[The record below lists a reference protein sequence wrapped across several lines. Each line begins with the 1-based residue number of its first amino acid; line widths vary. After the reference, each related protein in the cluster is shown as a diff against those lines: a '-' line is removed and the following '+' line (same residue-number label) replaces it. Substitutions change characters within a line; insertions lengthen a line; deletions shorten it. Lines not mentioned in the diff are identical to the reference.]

1 MRCQWDIGR
10 EIKEVFIEKIMIY
23 LNLAWFEISTEIIS
37 RRLNFL
43 EILFNFPCIL
53 KSQANFNLN
62 FNRNDHSF
70 EGEFFEFLLET
81 FSSCDQSMTSTQK
94 EHLAIFPFS
103 LSFLHSIVTVF
114 SRIRLL
120 LVN

>member
-53 KSQANFNLN
+53 KSQAKLNLN

-70 EGEFFEFLLET
+70 EGEFFR
-81 FSSCDQSMTSTQK
+81 
-94 EHLAIFPFS
+94 IFA
-103 LSFLHSIVTVF
+103 
-114 SRIRLL
+114 
-120 LVN
+120 